1 MKPLLLLLVFVLPF
15 AVTAQKVTKVTE
27 PITGQSWWITNQ
39 VNIGRSGLSPLAAY
53 FRSSPDGP
61 LIYLNP
67 VTMEPI
73 SMADVAVI
81 VTSTDTVIAHP
92 TSVQD
97 GTSTTTREYRISR
110 EDLEKLIKSPV
121 LKVSLTRFDGAEV
134 VTVPERNQYK
144 LMEWVKAFLQET
156 SSEK

>member
-1 MKPLLLLLVFVLPF
+1 
-15 AVTAQKVTKVTE
+15 
-27 PITGQSWWITNQ
+27 
-39 VNIGRSGLSPLAAY
+39 
-53 FRSSPDGP
+53 
-61 LIYLNP
+61 
-67 VTMEPI
+67 
-73 SMADVAVI
+73 MADVAVI

-121 LKVSLTRFDGAEV
+121 LKVSLTRFDGVEV

-144 LMEWVKAFLQET
+144 LMEWVKAFLQEE
-156 SSEK
+156 SSDTKAQ

>member
-1 MKPLLLLLVFVLPF
+1 MKPLFLFLTLLPF
-15 AVTAQKVTKVTE
+15 GLKAQKVTKVTE
-27 PITGQSWWITNQ
+27 PITGQSWLITNQ
-39 VNIGRSGLSPLAAY
+39 VNIGRPGLSPLAAY

-92 TSVQD
+92 TSVQA
-97 GTSTTTREYRISR
+97 GTSTNTREYRISR
-110 EDLEKLIKSPV
+110 DDLEKLIKSPV
-121 LKVSLTRFDGAEV
+121 LKVSLTRFDGTEV

-144 LMEWVKAFLQET
+144 LMEWVKAFLQEET
-156 SSEK
+156 SK

>member
-1 MKPLLLLLVFVLPF
+1 
-15 AVTAQKVTKVTE
+15 
-27 PITGQSWWITNQ
+27 
-39 VNIGRSGLSPLAAY
+39 
-53 FRSSPDGP
+53 
-61 LIYLNP
+61 
-67 VTMEPI
+67 
-73 SMADVAVI
+73 MADVAVI